1 MKISKIT
8 LANLSESVRLSH
20 KPDIIVL
27 CTALL
32 LCLALWSCGSA
43 SKKGDSQTVPVI
55 DWNEKLSK
63 TKLNIEDLANVKYIP
78 LETNDSCLIYFIT
91 GAAFGDDVMVL
102 TDLREQRVLIFDYSG
117 KYLGKIDHK
126 GGGPEEYPIMNQTAA
141 DFVKK
146 EIYVYCMLG
155 NRIFVYDF
163 DGNFLRKINIGRPG
177 QFDDFYNYNDS
188 SLIAYDKANLSL
200 SQAGFNDEPYRYI
213 TINKISGEVSPLPIR
228 IDHPIG
234 NTIKWRRSDVLE
246 VVKIAAQPIMCDKD
260 RFVIVDF
267 ASDTIFEV
275 KDSQVNILACQKNI
289 DREREIPDRVTIE
302 AAFGDLLILS
312 YVRVADVSNKGISFD
327 EEIGGSYAYNL
338 NTQELTPLD
347 IELPYL
353 KKVNNVNI
361 MNYGVQADKTVFFR
375 QLSPET
381 LLEYYENGN
390 LKGPL
395 LDVVESLDVE
405 ANPILMIAT
414 FEE

>member
-8 LANLSESVRLSH
+8 SANLSESIWLSH
-20 KPDIIVL
+20 KPDIKVL

-32 LCLALWSCGSA
+32 LCIALWSCGSA
-43 SKKGDSQTVPVI
+43 PKKGDSQTVPVI

-78 LETNDSCLIYFIT
+78 LETNDSCLIDIIT
-91 GAAFGDDVMVL
+91 GAALGDDVMVL
-102 TDLREQRVLIFDYSG
+102 TVLLQQCVYIFDYSG

-126 GGGPEEYPIMNQTAA
+126 GGGPEEYPFMNQTAA

-177 QFDDFYNYNDS
+177 QFDDLYNYNDS
-188 SLIAYDKANLSL
+188 LLVAHDKTNLSL

-213 TINKISGEVSPLPIR
+213 TINKISGAVSPLPIR

-234 NTIKWRRSDVLE
+234 NTIKWRKSDVQE
-246 VVKIAAQPIMCDKD
+246 VVKISGQPIMCDKD

-275 KDSQVNILACQKNI
+275 RDSQVNILACQKNI
-289 DREREIPDRVTIE
+289 DREREIPDRVNIE
-302 AAFGDLLILS
+302 AAFGDLLILN

-327 EEIGGSYAYNL
+327 EEIGGSYVYNL
-338 NTQELTPLD
+338 KTQELRPFD
-347 IELPYL
+347 VELPYL
-353 KKVNNVNI
+353 KKANNAIISNI
-361 MNYGVQADKTVFFR
+361 GIQSAKTLFMK
-375 QLSPET
+375 QILPET
-381 LLEYYENGN
+381 LLEHYENN
-390 LKGPL
+390 NVKGPL
-395 LDVVESLDVE
+395 LDVMESLDVE